1 MQKLNKY
8 HTLLNRLLVLLVGII
23 LCCMSVFAQTGS
35 GEQGIP
41 VQRDFLPAEYRA
53 SQQNFSIVSDKRGLI
68 YVANF
73 AGVLEYDG
81 TSWRTILTTD
91 RSKVNTLAVD
101 ASGTVFVGTRTEVGY
116 LAPNA
121 KGDMEFKSL
130 NAGLKKVRVT
140 APNVI
145 SSFVS
150 AEGAWFITA
159 DNILLWSG
167 GKFKKWAVNGGIVS
181 AFLVNSKIYVYLKIG
196 GLKQFA
202 SGHLQQ
208 IIGGDTFSELVTV
221 NTMTAVDGQNV
232 LIGSNQG
239 LFLMDR
245 RGIGEVKANSK
256 AFFADNII
264 SCSIALKDGTF
275 AFGTLKGGVAIIS
288 AQGDIKQIFS
298 KKTSGLDNNGITYL
312 YMDDS
317 HGLWVAMQNG
327 LTRIEIPSVLTFY
340 NNLKNVNGDVSSV
353 TRFRGNIYITTD
365 QGVFYYD
372 KTALQFKQVSGLQMA
387 AFQLLVHGNKL
398 IIATALGVYTYD
410 GSTVAKMSDGYA
422 LCLYA
427 DGSDIYVGR
436 LDGVSKL
443 ESHNGQL
450 KFIGKISAITDEIRG
465 IAKDAAN
472 NLWLQQPSKGLIRYN
487 LSTRQATWYTTKK
500 GLPFNSGNIINA
512 TAKGILIGTLKGVFV
527 YNSKADAF
535 KQVTLFPDYPNL
547 DKNWVNKI
555 VEDKDGDLLLTAGDM
570 TSISLYK
577 RAGGKYVPDNAALL
591 PIHDQQ
597 IFCIYPDSVSGNIW
611 MGSTNTLVSYNTKIV
626 DGAIKVKHTLIRSV
640 ILNTDSVL
648 FNGTYFTNTGVSG
661 FEQSDLL
668 KPVLTYKQ
676 NNLYF
681 SYSSPLSNGKNGV
694 TYRYILENFETDS
707 SKWVNETE
715 KEYSNL
721 PPGSY
726 TFHVKSKNIF
736 GTESPEATYSFTIKK
751 PFYQTVTAYIIYVLF
766 LGCLVV
772 LFVRIRSQ
780 QLLKEKKKLED
791 LILQRTEEVVSQKE
805 EIETQSAELAN
816 KNDELEKINL
826 IVKSI
831 NAEIDFGSLMQTILE
846 KTRVIKGAE
855 KAAMLVHDPASGMFR
870 FKASFGYDTKIL
882 DGIQLGANETETRY
896 LSDAEE
902 IYEDIFFVK
911 SVKSIHKD
919 TLFSHVNKAKSILIM
934 LIRLNNKI
942 EAFLIL
948 ENWQKQ
954 NAFVERDFSLLKNL
968 KEHFIAA
975 FIKTTLLEEV
985 QNTLTNLKETQDQ
998 LIRHEKMASVGQLT
1012 KGIVDRILNPL
1023 NYINNFSL
1031 LSKNLVTESEEL
1043 MDKPEMSADDLDEIK
1058 DILNTV
1064 KFNLQKVNDHG
1075 SSATRI
1081 VKGMEKIL
1089 KEKSTDYIET
1099 DINKLVATN
1108 LEMAHTELLKEQPDA
1123 KVEITTN
1130 FDPKSE
1136 KQKIL
1141 PNEMSTVLM
1150 NLLHNAFYVVTE
1162 KARIT
1167 PGYIAKLTAST
1178 TFADNSFQIKIWDNG
1193 KGINAAE
1200 MKQLFQPFFT
1210 TKPTAKGTG
1219 LGLYLSQD
1227 IVKEHKGEITVNT
1240 KEGEFTEF
1248 TITIPKKV

>member
-1 MQKLNKY
+1 
-8 HTLLNRLLVLLVGII
+8 
-23 LCCMSVFAQTGS
+23 
-35 GEQGIP
+35 
-41 VQRDFLPAEYRA
+41 
-53 SQQNFSIVSDKRGLI
+53 
-68 YVANF
+68 
-73 AGVLEYDG
+73 
-81 TSWRTILTTD
+81 
-91 RSKVNTLAVD
+91 
-101 ASGTVFVGTRTEVGY
+101 
-116 LAPNA
+116 
-121 KGDMEFKSL
+121 
-130 NAGLKKVRVT
+130 
-140 APNVI
+140 
-145 SSFVS
+145 
-150 AEGAWFITA
+150 
-159 DNILLWSG
+159 
-167 GKFKKWAVNGGIVS
+167 
-181 AFLVNSKIYVYLKIG
+181 
-196 GLKQFA
+196 
-202 SGHLQQ
+202 
-208 IIGGDTFSELVTV
+208 
-221 NTMTAVDGQNV
+221 
-232 LIGSNQG
+232 
-239 LFLMDR
+239 
-245 RGIGEVKANSK
+245 
-256 AFFADNII
+256 
-264 SCSIALKDGTF
+264 
-275 AFGTLKGGVAIIS
+275 
-288 AQGDIKQIFS
+288 
-298 KKTSGLDNNGITYL
+298 
-312 YMDDS
+312 MDDS

-327 LTRIEIPSVLTFY
+327 ITRIEIPSVLTFY
-340 NNLKNVNGDVSSV
+340 NNLKNVTGDVSSV
-353 TRFRGNIYITTD
+353 TRYKGNIYITTD
-365 QGVFYYD
+365 QGVLYYD
-372 KTALQFKQVSGLQMA
+372 KTALQFKAISGLQMA
-387 AFQLLVHGNKL
+387 AFQLLVYGNKL
-398 IIATALGVYTYD
+398 VIATALGVYVYEGT
-410 GSTVAKMSDGYA
+410 TLTKMSDGYA

-427 DGSDIYVGR
+427 DGSNIYVGR
-436 LDGVSKL
+436 LDGLSKL
-443 ESHNGQL
+443 ESSNGQL
-450 KFIGKISAITDEIRG
+450 KFTGKISGVSDEIRA

-472 NLWLQQPSKGLIRYN
+472 NLWLQQPSKGLIKYN
-487 LSTRQATWYTTKK
+487 LSTKQATWYTQKK
-500 GLPFNSGNIINA
+500 GLPFNSGNIINP
-512 TAKGILIGTLKGVFV
+512 TSKGILVGTLKGIFA
-527 YNSKADAF
+527 YDNKADAF
-535 KQVTLFPDYPNL
+535 KQVSLFPDYPNL
-547 DKNWVNKI
+547 NKNWVNKI
-555 VEDKDGDLLLTAGDM
+555 VEDIDGDLLLTAGDL
-570 TSISLYK
+570 TRISLYK
-577 RAGGKYVPDNAALL
+577 KTRGKYVPDNAALL

-611 MGSTNTLVSYNTKIV
+611 MGSTNSLVSFNTKIAEIAV
-626 DGAIKVKHTLIRSV
+626 QAKHTLIRSV
-640 ILNTDSVL
+640 VLNTDSVL
-648 FNGTYFTNTGVSG
+648 FNGTYYNSNGLSG

-668 KPVLTYKQ
+668 KPTLTYKQ

-681 SYSSPLSNGKNGV
+681 NYSSPLSNGKNDV
-694 TYRYILENFETDS
+694 AYQYLLEGFETDS
-707 SKWVNETE
+707 SKWVSETE

-721 PPGSY
+721 PPGQF
-726 TFHVKSKNIF
+726 TFHVRSKNVF
-736 GTESPEATYSFTIKK
+736 GIISPEATYGFTIKK
-751 PFYQTVTAYIIYVLF
+751 PFYQTIVAYIIYVLI
-766 LGCLVV
+766 LGCLV
-772 LFVRIRSQ
+772 LAFVRIRSR

-831 NAEIDFGSLMQTILE
+831 NAEINFGSLMQSILE

-855 KAAMLVHDPASGMFR
+855 KAAMLVHYAASGQFR
-870 FKASFGYDTKIL
+870 FKASFGYDTKVL
-882 DGIQLGANETETRY
+882 ESIQLSANEAETRY

-911 SVKSIHKD
+911 SVRSIHKD
-919 TLFSHVNKAKSILIM
+919 KLFSQVNKAKSVLIM

-954 NAFVERDFSLLKNL
+954 NAFVERDFSLLRNL

-985 QNTLTNLKETQDQ
+985 QNALTNLKETQDQ
-998 LIRHEKMASVGQLT
+998 LIRHEKMASIGQLT

-1043 MDKPEMSADDLDEIK
+1043 VEKPEMTADDLDEIK

-1108 LEMAHTELLKEQPDA
+1108 LEIAHTELLKEQPDA
-1123 KVEITTN
+1123 NVEISTN

-1167 PGYIAKLTAST
+1167 PGYTAKLSAST
-1178 TFADNSFQIKIWDNG
+1178 SFSNAGFQIKIWDNG
-1193 KGINAAE
+1193 KGINATE

-1227 IVKEHKGEITVNT
+1227 IVKEHKGEITVDT
-1240 KEGEFTEF
+1240 KDGEFTEF